1 MNIEIINIAE
11 EIKVI
16 GLSFKKLGLSYEAA
30 NTLEKMWDIYG
41 EKYRYKVKN
50 TIKPLVDYG
59 INIFLPESKDEY
71 IAGCAVRDI
80 NDLDEDWV
88 SFVIPQ
94 GEYMKMSCHN
104 MNNMGELFEVDSG
117 NWAKKNGVK
126 INGDFMIEMY
136 PDGAFEGKDAEIS
149 ILYPIQT

>member
-1 MNIEIINIAE
+1 MNVEIINIDE

-16 GLSFKKLGLSYEAA
+16 GLSFKKLGFSYEEA

-50 TIKPLVDYG
+50 AIKPLVDYG

-71 IAGCAVRDI
+71 IAGCAVREI
-80 NDLDEDWV
+80 NDLDEDWD

-94 GEYMKMSCHN
+94 GKYMKMSCHN
-104 MNNMGELFEVDSG
+104 MNNISELFGVDSG
-117 NWAKKNGVK
+117 SLAEKNGVK
-126 INGDFMIEMY
+126 INSNFMIEIY